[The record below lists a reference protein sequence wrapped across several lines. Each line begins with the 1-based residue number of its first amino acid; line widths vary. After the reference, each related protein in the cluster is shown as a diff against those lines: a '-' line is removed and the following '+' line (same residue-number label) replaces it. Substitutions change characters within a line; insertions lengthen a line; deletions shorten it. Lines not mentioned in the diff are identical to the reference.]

1 MRSFASSMRAASMP
15 SIVIAFGF
23 RIFFLT
29 ILDDNATR
37 FAKDAKVLNAPT
49 AFLGGF
55 NVGATNGAEDLAE
68 RSICMI
74 SSDAHPFLKA
84 PARCHTITK

>member
-1 MRSFASSMRAASMP
+1 MAYFRRTLLMRSFASSMRAASMP

-55 NVGATNGAEDLAE
+55 SVGATNGQKT
-68 RSICMI
+68 SP
-74 SSDAHPFLKA
+74 SGPFA
-84 PARCHTITK
+84 